1 MSWYY
6 SYSSDIWLALIT
18 LALAIILGL
27 YSWRRRSVI
36 GAKAFAIGCL
46 FAALWVLGSILEI
59 TATDF
64 STKVFWVKFQAV
76 WQLPTVTAIT
86 CFFLQ
91 YSGLGRLLTRRN
103 LFLLSIPPLLIIL
116 LIITNGYHHLM
127 WTGLSMDGHVIEEV
141 GIGSWISI
149 GYAILLAA
157 VNIIVLIRLAIVS
170 PQYRWVAM
178 IMLFGLVS
186 GRIMYFL
193 DSIEIYLFSP
203 GESVLVVVGLVFTV
217 YAFAL
222 FRFHVFDP
230 IPLAR
235 ATVIE
240 QMTDGMIV
248 LDSKGCIVDLNPVV
262 GKIFGKPAASF
273 QGQAIVEVLPAKSG
287 IEVQPGKI
295 TFTKSEISLE
305 TSGAAGYY
313 SLSLTPLTN
322 QRGKVL
328 GYLLLLH
335 NITDQ
340 KRSQAKLMEQ
350 QRIVATL
357 QERER
362 LAREL
367 HDSTSQVLGYVNL
380 QAQTIQK
387 WLQTGD
393 NQKAEALVSRLAEIA
408 KNAHTD
414 VRESILNLRIDLTQ
428 DWSFISALKQ
438 YINNFQDNYGIR
450 TDLIITDEVGDN
462 TLFPEAGIQLLRVIQ
477 ETLTNA
483 RKHSNA
489 SNVTITI
496 KQAGSGTHIVIMD
509 DGAGFDI
516 KQYDGS
522 NDGHFGL
529 VFMRERVE
537 HIGGSM
543 KIDSKPGKGTVVTLY
558 VPTREQMEE
567 TK

>member
-1 MSWYY
+1 MSWSYTY
-6 SYSSDIWLALIT
+6 SPDIWPALIT

-76 WQLPTVTAIT
+76 WQLPTVSSIT

-91 YSGLGRLLTRRN
+91 YCGLGRLLTRRN
-103 LFLLSIPPLLIIL
+103 LFLLSIPPLLSLL

-127 WTGLSMDGHVIEEV
+127 WTGLSMDGHVIEEI
-141 GIGSWISI
+141 GIGSWISF
-149 GYAILLAA
+149 GYANLLAV
-157 VNIIVLIRLAIVS
+157 VNFIVLIRLAIVS

-178 IMLFGLVS
+178 MMLFGLVS

-193 DSIEIYLFSP
+193 DNAEIYLFSP
-203 GESVLVVVGLVFTV
+203 GESILVVVGLVFTV
-217 YAFAL
+217 YALAL
-222 FRFHVFDP
+222 FHFRVFNP
-230 IPLAR
+230 IPLAHK
-235 ATVIE
+235 TIIE
-240 QMTDGMIV
+240 QMTDGMLV
-248 LDSKGCIVDLNPVV
+248 LDSKGLIVDVNPIA
-262 GKIFGKPAASF
+262 GKILGKPTSSF
-273 QGQAIVEVLPAKSG
+273 QGRAVLEMLPAESG
-287 IEVQPGKI
+287 IEVQSGKI
-295 TFTKSEISLE
+295 TITKSEISLGTNHAVE
-305 TSGAAGYY
+305 YY
-313 SLSLTPLTN
+313 SLSLTPLKD

-328 GYLLLLH
+328 GHLLLLH

-340 KRSQAKLMEQ
+340 KRAQAKLMEQ
-350 QRIVATL
+350 QRVVATL

-380 QAQTIQK
+380 QAQAIKK
-387 WLQTGD
+387 WLQSGD
-393 NQKAEALVSRLAEIA
+393 NQKAETLVSHLAEIA
-408 KNAHTD
+408 KDAHAD
-414 VRESILNLRIDLTQ
+414 VRESILNLRLDLTK
-428 DWSFISALKQ
+428 DWSFISALKK
-438 YINNFQDNYGIR
+438 YINNFQENYRIR
-450 TDLIITDEVGDN
+450 IDLIVTDEVGDN
-462 TLFPEAGIQLLRVIQ
+462 TLFLEAGIQLLRVIQ

-489 SNVTITI
+489 SNVTIKI
-496 KQAGSGTHIVIMD
+496 EQARSGTHVTIMD
-509 DGAGFDI
+509 DGSGFDI
-516 KQYDGS
+516 EQYDGS

-529 VFMRERVE
+529 VFMRERME

-543 KIDSKPGKGTVVTLY
+543 KIDSKPGEGTTVTLY